1 MQLRRSGELGHAD
14 TGGWHVPES
23 EAGVQGDEG
32 GRSTHRR
39 VTTTGLA
46 HLTPVKQQTVLA
58 DGAGGAAAWNTWASL
73 QGGRPPCRGPGEL
86 RDIWA
91 GRHTHGRCWLSGET
105 GSIRIGWEPVL
116 PGFPGSKGNTS
127 NPTGYQLISQC
138 RALGTRQS
146 RQDPGVCQLIS
157 NLRGRPGRAGARAA
171 GRDGPYWG
179 YCTQEGI
186 PTLTA
191 GEDEAGRR
199 WGRQEG
205 SQKKIRGHRG
215 PHDGLGA
222 PWNWQRQQE
231 R

>member
-58 DGAGGAAAWNTWASL
+58 DGAGGPAAWDTWASL

-116 PGFPGSKGNTS
+116 PGFPGSKENTS

-146 RQDPGVCQLIS
+146 RQGPGSLSAHFKPQRKARQSWSAGSGQRRPLLGVLYARRNPYPNC
-157 NLRGRPGRAGARAA
+157 RGG
-171 GRDGPYWG
+171 
-179 YCTQEGI
+179 
-186 PTLTA
+186 
-191 GEDEAGRR
+191 
-199 WGRQEG
+199 
-205 SQKKIRGHRG
+205 
-215 PHDGLGA
+215 
-222 PWNWQRQQE
+222 
-231 R
+231 